1 MGIAVYASY
10 IPNRFNGDKEAYVD
24 YAREYQRA
32 YRIKNLDRINR
43 VRNGE
48 EPKRHHS
55 HQKNRRIEALSQ
67 ES

>member
-1 MGIAVYASY
+1 M
-10 IPNRFNGDKEAYVD
+10 AYVD

-55 HQKNRRIEALSQ
+55 HRKKRRIEGVVTGT
-67 ES
+67 